1 MYDKSLSI
9 FSPEGT
15 LSQVEYASEA
25 VKKGGLTIGI
35 IGTDCVILAAE
46 RKAVPKLQDPR
57 TIRKINKL
65 DQHIF
70 ITFAGI
76 NADSR
81 SLIDY
86 ARLECQ
92 SFRYSLDTAP
102 SVDYVAKQIAF
113 RQQE

>member
-15 LSQVEYASEA
+15 LSQVEYALEA
-25 VKKGGLTIGI
+25 VKRGGLSIGLVA
-35 IGTDCVILAAE
+35 DNCVILAAE

-65 DQHIF
+65 DQHVF
-70 ITFAGI
+70 VTYAGI
-76 NADSR
+76 IADSR

-92 SFRYSLDTAP
+92 SYRYSLDTSP